1 MNSWQPLLA
10 KPLEGQHIVQ
20 IYRDEDFL
28 VEALKYFVRTGLAD
42 GEGVV
47 VFATQRHWA
56 ACVRALAADNIS
68 VDIAE
73 SRGQLAVLD
82 AQTALSAFMVDG
94 MPDWKA
100 FQDVIGTVINLTR
113 RRYQRLRAFGEMMD
127 LLWQRGERKAAL
139 RLEEL
144 WGNLLKIQDL
154 ALCCAY
160 RIDPLGDAGYEGALQ
175 ALCERHTHFIP
186 ARDYTE
192 LDARVQRA
200 TDALVGPR
208 IAALL
213 RALVAAERPA
223 TEMPD
228 AQSLMLWMKVHM
240 PVTAGKLLAHV
251 RRDARAPRAAPTLP

>member
-113 RRYQRLRAFGEMMD
+113 RRYQRVP
-127 LLWQRGERKAAL
+127 
-139 RLEEL
+139 
-144 WGNLLKIQDL
+144 IT
-154 ALCCAY
+154 
-160 RIDPLGDAGYEGALQ
+160 IAG
-175 ALCERHTHFIP
+175 T
-186 ARDYTE
+186 RDS
-192 LDARVQRA
+192 
-200 TDALVGPR
+200 
-208 IAALL
+208 LL
-213 RALVAAERPA
+213 RRCTSWSSPA
-223 TEMPD
+223 SVWPAYVPACGVLISSRVLSGRT
-228 AQSLMLWMKVHM
+228 S
-240 PVTAGKLLAHV
+240 
-251 RRDARAPRAAPTLP
+251 R